1 MRLSGRIHLSQTNGG
16 VKLSLFIYPSSPE
29 SFIFQLEAAGKRL
42 WREVCDPDDS
52 GGTTANCG
60 TEIDFENTN
69 EESEKGWI
77 QDLCDRICSMTHT
90 HTHTFQYVTNNGWI

>member
-1 MRLSGRIHLSQTNGG
+1 MLLSGRIHLSQTNGG

-29 SFIFQLEAAGKRL
+29 SSIFQLAAGKRL

-52 GGTTANCG
+52 GGTTTNCG

-69 EESEKGWI
+69 RESLRSAGSRSSVIE
-77 QDLCDRICSMTHT
+77 SA
-90 HTHTFQYVTNNGWI
+90 V